1 MTKAYCTI
9 YKHNG
14 LYYNIMSRNTFVRT
28 LSNVD
33 VYFPTIDKFIDFTQK
48 YGGTSKIANHVFGN
62 GVYTS
67 IVAAIFKFYDVD
79 SYNDNSTFVTS
90 KSVTKSTQNILNVIT
105 DDEAHEVFN
114 FYITHHQHADG
125 SFIVNG
131 EQTPMTIYQIKS
143 AAVLYMLNHRS
154 TITKEIDYTKPVDKY
169 ILSRKS
175 VNDHVNESVNTVVK
189 PPQTVDD
196 LYMQIVD
203 KEHGHHTD
211 KITYNLYSKRIKENI
226 EKFSKCIPDEDKE
239 KYRAVSDI
247 VKAILSIGKESPDKD
262 ANSKAIVEVL
272 GMILV
277 GKPHLKN
284 MFSVILGQH

>member
-67 IVAAIFKFYDVD
+67 IVAAIFKFYDMD
-79 SYNDNSTFVTS
+79 SYNDNSKFVKS

-154 TITKEIDYTKPVDKY
+154 TIAKEIDYTKPVDKY

-247 VKAILSIGKESPDKD
+247 VKAIFSIGKESPDKD

-284 MFSVILGQH
+284 MFSVILRQH